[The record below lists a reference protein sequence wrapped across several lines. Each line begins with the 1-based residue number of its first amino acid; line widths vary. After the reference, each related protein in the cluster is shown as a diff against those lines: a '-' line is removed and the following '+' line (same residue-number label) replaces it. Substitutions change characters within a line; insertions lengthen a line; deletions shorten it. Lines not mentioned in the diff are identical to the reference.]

1 MVNCK
6 YCGKKSNAKNAI
18 FCSKKC
24 NTYYSTELERKNNS
38 SSVMV
43 TIKMDQ
49 DISNSLRAIQSNL
62 IKNSTENVSFSQ
74 VVNLVLKEGIKIKK
88 STLKITQT

>member
-1 MVNCK
+1 MINCK
-6 YCGKKSNAKNAI
+6 YCGKKFNAKNAI

-38 SSVMV
+38 QSVMV

-49 DISNSLRAIQSNL
+49 DVSNGLREIQSNL

-88 STLKITQT
+88 STLKIT

>member
-1 MVNCK
+1 MNCK
-6 YCGKKSNAKNAI
+6 YCGKKFNAKNAI

-24 NTYYSTELERKNNS
+24 NTYYSTELEKNKNLK
-38 SSVMV
+38 SVMV

-49 DISNSLRAIQSNL
+49 DISNSLREIQSNL
-62 IKNSTENVSFSQ
+62 IKNATENVSFSQ

-88 STLKITQT
+88 STLKII

>member
-1 MVNCK
+1 MLNCK
-6 YCGKKSNAKNAI
+6 YCGKKFNAKNAI

-38 SSVMV
+38 PSVMV

-49 DISNSLRAIQSNL
+49 DISNSLREIQSNL
-62 IKNSTENVSFSQ
+62 IKNAAENVSFSQ

-88 STLKITQT
+88 STLKIT

>member
-1 MVNCK
+1 
-6 YCGKKSNAKNAI
+6 
-18 FCSKKC
+18 
-24 NTYYSTELERKNNS
+24 
-38 SSVMV
+38 MV

-49 DISNSLRAIQSNL
+49 DVSNSLREIQSNL

-88 STLKITQT
+88 STLKITKT

>member
-1 MVNCK
+1 MINCK
-6 YCGKKSNAKNAI
+6 YCGKKFNAKNAI

-24 NTYYSTELERKNNS
+24 NTYYSTELDRKNNS
-38 SSVMV
+38 QSVMV

-49 DISNSLRAIQSNL
+49 EISNSLREIQSNL
-62 IKNSTENVSFSQ
+62 IKNATENVSFSQ

-88 STLKITQT
+88 STLKIT

>member
-1 MVNCK
+1 MNCK
-6 YCGKKSNAKNAI
+6 YCGKKFNAKNAI

-38 SSVMV
+38 QSVMV

-49 DISNSLRAIQSNL
+49 DVSNSLREIQSNL